1 MIKIKDAENECV
13 RTETTFIIHKTYYE
27 SNFYTE
33 KCYCGNLKVHFK
45 FISNHIERYICFAHC
60 FLQSVNQEMR
70 SLRMASIFKILE
82 QVGRST
88 AVVS

>member
-13 RTETTFIIHKTYYE
+13 RTETKFIIHKTYYE

-45 FISNHIERYICFAHC
+45 FISNHI
-60 FLQSVNQEMR
+60 
-70 SLRMASIFKILE
+70 
-82 QVGRST
+82 
-88 AVVS
+88 